1 MAPDPPPPPHPKKNK
16 IKKLK
21 INEIFGDYANTFL
34 PEKILQVHFV
44 TKKK

>member
-1 MAPDPPPPPHPKKNK
+1 MAPDIPPPQKKNK

-21 INEIFGDYANTFL
+21 INEIFEDYANTFL
-34 PEKILQVHFV
+34 PEKILQVYFV